1 MVNRDISRRT
11 LLKGGGAA
19 LAGLSTLQVAG
30 PADAFPGHSDETVLP
45 WIDQPTAPPTPFPPG
60 FVQLKWEDL
69 DSWVTPN
76 DEFFVVFHFGVP
88 ILNPESYRLA
98 ITGLVSRPQSLRL
111 ADLKMRPRR
120 EQTVTLECSGDHG
133 FPFFTGAVG
142 NAEWAG
148 APLAPLLQRAG
159 LRDRASEVV
168 FYGHDSAMLTIRDN
182 PGVQNGGTTGTTTP
196 DESGGLDL
204 TITERFAR
212 SMSVEEALNPDNLL
226 CYEMNGAPLPAAHG
240 APVRLIAPGW
250 YGVAN
255 VKWLT
260 QIDIVDQRYA
270 GRFMARDY
278 VSIREEKRDGQIL
291 WTFSNVNHDR
301 LKSAPAKVTRR
312 RDRYTVM
319 GAAWGAPIADVEVR
333 IDDGPWLAADLD
345 RRGERHGARGRDGFA
360 WSFWTLP
367 WSKPRRGEHRITSR
381 AFDFDGNVQPAPDDP
396 YLASRVTYWENNGQI
411 TRRVLIP

>member
-1 MVNRDISRRT
+1 MSRRT
-11 LLKGGGAA
+11 LLEGGGAA
-19 LAGLSTLQVAG
+19 LAGLATLQVAG
-30 PADAFPGHSDETVLP
+30 PAHAFPGGPDDTVLP
-45 WIDQPTAPPTPFPPG
+45 WLDQPAPSPFPPQ
-60 FVQLKWEDL
+60 FVQLKWEEL
-69 DSWVTPN
+69 DSWLTPN
-76 DEFFVVFHFGVP
+76 DKFFVVYHFDAP
-88 ILNPESYRLA
+88 SLTAESYRLT

-111 ADLKMRPRR
+111 ADLKLRPRR

-142 NAEWAG
+142 NAQWAG
-148 APLAPLLQRAG
+148 APLAPLLRRAG

-168 FYGHDSAMLTIRDN
+168 FYGADSTRLTIRDN
-182 PGVQNGGTTGTTTP
+182 PGVLNGGSTGTTTP
-196 DESGGLDL
+196 DDSGGLDL

-240 APVRLIAPGW
+240 YPVRLIAPGW

-260 QIDIVDQRYA
+260 QIEVVDQRYA

-278 VSIREEKRDGQIL
+278 VSIREEKRDGQTL
-291 WTFSNVNHDR
+291 WTFSNVNRDR

-319 GAAWGAPIADVEVR
+319 GVAWGAPIADVEVR
-333 IDDGPWLAADLD
+333 IDNGPWLAADL
-345 RRGERHGARGRDGFA
+345 ERHQAHEREGFA
-360 WSFWTLP
+360 WVFWTLP
-367 WSKPRRGEHRITSR
+367 WRKPLPGEHSITSR
-381 AFDFDGNVQPAPDDP
+381 AFDRDGNVQPAPDDP